1 MASASISISHSG
13 NDRPL
18 TTIHDDGGGSDEA
31 LPQRL
36 RDHLL
41 VFTRRFADIDA
52 QHDDLI
58 DPSARGGEHALDVVQ
73 RGLGL
78 FLQARSHG
86 ALVDVDADLPR
97 QQHAAA
103 AGNDHGLAEAVLHRV
118 EYGVG
123 IDHGSGHIVLLTIT
137 RPRGA
142 HARNSICV
150 GAPLRPPKTRQRH
163 APQGAGQHDGQHRRA
178 RADRGAET
186 RADAMHIHQPARQR
200 GARRHAGEQAGDQ
213 PGQAFGQA
221 MRGRGRLRHAHGD
234 DHGRGERHAR
244 RQYRQRQ
251 AQQVVDPQQRQRGG
265 RRHRAGD
272 GQHARQG
279 MDRRIAPNA
288 SPARQEPS
296 AYTDSTMLAPAGTP

>member
-58 DPSARGGEHALDVVQ
+58 DPSARGEHALDVVQ

-118 EYGVG
+118 EDGVG
-123 IDHGSGHIVLLTIT
+123 IDHSSGHIVLLTIT
-137 RPRGA
+137 RPRGT

-163 APQGAGQHDGQHRRA
+163 A
-178 RADRGAET
+178 
-186 RADAMHIHQPARQR
+186 
-200 GARRHAGEQAGDQ
+200 
-213 PGQAFGQA
+213 
-221 MRGRGRLRHAHGD
+221 
-234 DHGRGERHAR
+234 HAR
-244 RQYRQRQ
+244 RRTARWP
-251 AQQVVDPQQRQRGG
+251 APPRPRRPRRRNPRGC
-265 RRHRAGD
+265 
-272 GQHARQG
+272 HAY
-279 MDRRIAPNA
+279 PPA
-288 SPARQEPS
+288 SPPARRPPPRRR
-296 AYTDSTMLAPAGTP
+296 TGR